1 MRNRWKTTKLVGDVL
16 ASCFFVFEQAKMTI
30 LASAVSDMLG
40 EEWGPPVASDVDLA
54 AELAELEEMD
64 FGELSP

>member
-1 MRNRWKTTKLVGDVL
+1 
-16 ASCFFVFEQAKMTI
+16 MTI